1 VRFSSR
7 LNIIHEDEDFLVVD
21 KPSGLLTANQPGETR
36 ECLFDLVKE
45 HLRGP
50 KGRPRRAWIIH
61 RLDKEASGLL
71 IFAKSERAYAFLK
84 EELRHKRMHRLYAA
98 VVEGEWS
105 RPPELGAISRQPHS
119 GTIQSFI
126 MDEEFGIPRSVELGE
141 VARERSRAQDAPGAR
156 GRGGRAWSDEPSRTT
171 LPDDPNSPKLA
182 VTHWRV
188 TATGHGRSLVQLRL
202 ETGRKNQIRVHLSEA
217 KHPIVGDRRFGAQ
230 TDPIGR
236 VALHATE
243 LGFTHPGTGQSVRF
257 HSPTPR
263 EFTMLVG
270 GADAIPATPAATLTS
285 PAAGPP
291 TTASPKCEPA
301 PDNVESV
308 GAPANT
314 TPASPA
320 AETSWEPVAQWYD
333 DLIEEEKS
341 DHFRDVIVPGTIR
354 LLAAKTGHRVLDVA
368 CGQGSLCRRL
378 QDQGV
383 TTTGIDA
390 APSLIEAARA
400 RTGANGPAYL
410 IADARALSSTPDLAA
425 RGPFDAISC
434 VMALMNIDPLEPVFR
449 GVHDLLKPGGHF
461 VGVILHPAFRAPG
474 QTSWGWDEASDRR
487 EERGRKKVGSRARL
501 RQYRR
506 VDGYLSPGQSP
517 ITMNPG
523 SAAHGAEPVVTWTF
537 HRPIQT
543 YVKALAEAGL
553 FVDALE
559 EWSSLRTSQPGPRAA
574 EENRARREI
583 PMFLAI
589 RAVRAS

>member
-1 VRFSSR
+1 M
-7 LNIIHEDEDFLVVD
+7 D

-36 ECLFDLVKE
+36 ECLFDLVKQ
-45 HLRGP
+45 HVRGAR
-50 KGRPRRAWIIH
+50 GRPRRVWIVH

-71 IFAKSERAYAFLK
+71 IFATSERAYHFLK
-84 EELRHKRMHRLYAA
+84 EELRHKRVHRLYAA
-98 VVEGEWS
+98 IVEGEWTMPQGAKAITKQ
-105 RPPELGAISRQPHS
+105 PPS

-141 VARERSRAQDAPGAR
+141 VARERARSQDAPGAR

-188 TATGHGRSLVQLRL
+188 VATGHGRSLVQLRL
-202 ETGRKNQIRVHLSEA
+202 ETGRKNQIRVHMSEA
-217 KHPIVGDRRFGAQ
+217 KHPIVGDSRFGAQ

-243 LGFTHPGTGQSVRF
+243 LGFTHPATGQSVRF
-257 HSPTPR
+257 HSPIPK
-263 EFTMLVG
+263 EFSMLVG
-270 GADAIPATPAATLTS
+270 GAGENPLPTPDL
-285 PAAGPP
+285 
-291 TTASPKCEPA
+291 EPA
-301 PDNVESV
+301 PERIEAV
-308 GAPANT
+308 GAPPGST
-314 TPASPA
+314 DQKQPA

-333 DLIEEEKS
+333 ELIEEEKS

-354 LLAAKTGHRVLDVA
+354 LLGARTGQRVLDVA

-378 QDQGV
+378 HEQGV
-383 TTTGIDA
+383 LTTGIDA
-390 APSLIEAARA
+390 SPSLIESARSRA
-400 RTGANGPAYL
+400 GGSGPGFFV
-410 IADARALSSTPDLAA
+410 ADARNLAGSDEVA
-425 RGPFDAISC
+425 SRGPFDAASC

-449 GVHDLLKPGGHF
+449 GVVDLLRPGGRF
-461 VGVILHPAFRAPG
+461 VAIVLHPAFRAPG

-487 EERGRKKVGSRARL
+487 EERGRKKIGARARL
-501 RQYRR
+501 RQFRR
-506 VDGYLSPGQSP
+506 VDGYLSPGQSA

-523 SAAHGAEPVVTWTF
+523 SAARGAAPVVTWTF

-543 YVKALAEAGL
+543 YVKALADAGL
-553 FVDALE
+553 LVDALE
-559 EWSSLRTSQPGPRAA
+559 EWASVRTSQPGPRAA

-589 RAVRAS
+589 RAVRAG